1 MEPKRS
7 AGAGPGPDPAPER
20 GRRRTRAELRE
31 LLLEAGTRLLLE
43 EGLTLGAERVTF
55 ARVFEEVERVHGVK
69 VTNAAVIDRIWKNRD
84 DFHVDVV
91 RAVIEREGDAEFD
104 TAEVALL
111 EALPHIDLSNPATR
125 RSSLAELI
133 RISAG
138 AFMDAAGRSSLSM
151 QFALAAY
158 LASSGA
164 GTPDAR
170 LIEVHR
176 RVNEALT
183 ERYTE
188 LYQLGVELI
197 GWRVRPGL
205 SLRDAAVA
213 ISALAEGIVL
223 RYQVD
228 PDAFPP
234 VHRVRA
240 ADGADVEWTL
250 LGLVIDVLVEVFA
263 EPDPDA
269 PPPAG

>member
-1 MEPKRS
+1 MEAKRS
-7 AGAGPGPDPAPER
+7 AGAKPSPGPAPER

-55 ARVFEEVERVHGVK
+55 TRVFEEVERVHGVK
-69 VTNAAVIDRIWKNRD
+69 VTNAAVIDRIWRNRD

-91 RAVIEREGDAEFD
+91 RTVIEREGDAEFD

-111 EALPHIDLSNPATR
+111 EALPHADVSDPATR
-125 RSSLAELI
+125 RGALAELI

-164 GTPDAR
+164 GAPDAR

-176 RVNEALT
+176 RVNDALT
-183 ERYTE
+183 DRYMD
-188 LYQLGVELI
+188 LYQLGLDLI
-197 GWRVRPGL
+197 GWRVRPGS

-223 RYQVD
+223 HFQVD
-228 PDAFPP
+228 PDAFAP
-234 VHRVRA
+234 VHRVRM

-250 LGLVIDVLVEVFA
+250 LGLGIDALVEVFA

-269 PPPAG
+269 PPPTG